1 MNLLR
6 GLEMETEKM
15 SLDEIKKLLEEKYS
29 YYESL
34 NDLEPDENPWEVC
47 SAIEDIYTDI
57 FSYEEFNEF
66 IKRKEEAQKPFNHLK
81 YHMGLLDGMSGSIED
96 CLL

>member
-1 MNLLR
+1 
-6 GLEMETEKM
+6 METEKM
-15 SLDEIKKLLEEKYS
+15 GLDEIKKLLEEKYS

-34 NDLEPDENPWEVC
+34 NDLEPDENPYDVVEVV
-47 SAIEDIYTDI
+47 EEIYTDI
-57 FSYEEFNEF
+57 FSFEEFNEF
-66 IKRKEEAQKPFNHLK
+66 IKRKEELQKSFNHLK

>member
-1 MNLLR
+1 
-6 GLEMETEKM
+6 METEKM
-15 SLDEIKKLLEEKYS
+15 SLDEITKLLEEKYS

-34 NDLEPDENPWEVC
+34 NEFEPDENPNAVV
-47 SAIEDIYTDI
+47 AIEDIYTDI

-66 IKRKEEAQKPFNHLK
+66 IKRKEEAQKSFNHLK
-81 YHMGLLDGMSGSIED
+81 YHIGLLDGMSGSIED

>member
-1 MNLLR
+1 
-6 GLEMETEKM
+6 MEDEKM
-15 SLDEIKKLLEEKYS
+15 SLEEIKKLLEEKYS

-34 NDLEPDENPWEVC
+34 NDLEPDENPHAVVE
-47 SAIEDIYTDI
+47 AIEDIYTDI

-66 IKRKEEAQKPFNHLK
+66 IKRKEELQKSFNHLK
-81 YHMGLLDGMSGSIED
+81 YHMGLLGGLSGSIED

>member
-1 MNLLR
+1 
-6 GLEMETEKM
+6 METEKM

-34 NDLEPDENPWEVC
+34 NDLEPDENPNAVV
-47 SAIEDIYTDI
+47 AIEDIYTDI

-66 IKRKEEAQKPFNHLK
+66 IKRKEEAQKSFDPLK
-81 YHMGLLDGMSGSIED
+81 YHMGLLSGSSGAIED

>member
-1 MNLLR
+1 
-6 GLEMETEKM
+6 MEDEKM
-15 SLDEIKKLLEEKYS
+15 SLEEIKKLLEEKYS

-34 NDLEPDENPWEVC
+34 NDLEPDENPHAVVE
-47 SAIEDIYTDI
+47 AIEDIYTNI

-66 IKRKEEAQKPFNHLK
+66 IKRKEELQKSFNHLK
-81 YHMGLLDGMSGSIED
+81 YHMGLLGGLSGSIED

>member
-1 MNLLR
+1 MN
-6 GLEMETEKM
+6 
-15 SLDEIKKLLEEKYS
+15 LDEIKKLLEEKYM

-34 NDLEPDENPWEVC
+34 NELEPDESPWQVVDV
-47 SAIEDIYTDI
+47 IEEIYTEI

-66 IKRKEEAQKPFNHLK
+66 IKRKEELQKSFDPLK
-81 YHMGLLDGMSGSIED
+81 YHMGLLSGSSGTIED

>member
-1 MNLLR
+1 
-6 GLEMETEKM
+6 METEKM

-34 NDLEPDENPWEVC
+34 NDLEPDENPHAVVE
-47 SAIEDIYTDI
+47 AIEDIFTSI

-66 IKRKEEAQKPFNHLK
+66 IKRKEELQKSFNHLK
-81 YHMGLLDGMSGSIED
+81 YHMGLLGWLSGSIED

>member
-1 MNLLR
+1 
-6 GLEMETEKM
+6 METEKM
-15 SLDEIKKLLEEKYS
+15 ALDEIKKLLEEKYM

-34 NDLEPDENPWEVC
+34 NDLEPEENPHAVVE
-47 SAIEDIYTDI
+47 AIEEIYTDI

-66 IKRKEEAQKPFNHLK
+66 IKRKGELQKSVDPLK
-81 YHMGLLDGMSGSIED
+81 YHLLSGLGGTFEN

>member
-6 GLEMETEKM
+6 GLEMEDEKM
-15 SLDEIKKLLEEKYS
+15 DLDDIKKLLEEKYM

-34 NDLEPDENPWEVC
+34 NDLEPEENPHDVVE
-47 SAIEDIYTDI
+47 AIEEIYTDI

-66 IKRKEEAQKPFNHLK
+66 IKRKEEAQKSFDPLK
-81 YHMGLLDGMSGSIED
+81 YHMELLGW
-96 CLL
+96 L